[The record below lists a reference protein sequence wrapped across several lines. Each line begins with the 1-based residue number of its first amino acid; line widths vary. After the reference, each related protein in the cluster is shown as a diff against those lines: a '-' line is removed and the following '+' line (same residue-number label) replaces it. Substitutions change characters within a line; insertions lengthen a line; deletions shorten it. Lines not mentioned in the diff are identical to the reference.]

1 MCAISVAVHS
11 SVILISMSRV
21 SQDPWHREYPM
32 LESSLADVYAL
43 HISDGLQGIER
54 VLTGIGVFRCS
65 VVPKLSI
72 KQQVSPQEHNRQ
84 LVLAAFPKEGF
95 TEVRFPAG
103 TVLWHDD
110 PSIGHAYRAEHDDP
124 TSMTNERLFRE
135 GSCETW
141 FVNGR
146 CRFFMRLFWS
156 HDGIEVS

>member
-1 MCAISVAVHS
+1 
-11 SVILISMSRV
+11 MSRV
-21 SQDPWHREYPM
+21 SQDPWNREYPM
-32 LESSLADVYAL
+32 LESSLGGVYAL

-146 CRFFMRLFWS
+146 CRFFMRLFLS
-156 HDGIEVS
+156 REGIEVS

>member
-1 MCAISVAVHS
+1 
-11 SVILISMSRV
+11 MSRV
-21 SQDPWHREYPM
+21 SQDPWNREYPM
-32 LESSLADVYAL
+32 LESSDAEVYAL

-54 VLTGIGVFRCS
+54 VLTTIGVFRCS

-72 KQQVSPQEHNRQ
+72 QQQVSPQEHNRQ

-124 TSMTNERLFRE
+124 TSMTNERLFRD
-135 GSCETW
+135 GYPETW
-141 FVNGR
+141 FVDGR
-146 CRFFMRLFWS
+146 CKFVMRFFVFRE
-156 HDGIEVS
+156 GIEVS

>member
-1 MCAISVAVHS
+1 
-11 SVILISMSRV
+11 
-21 SQDPWHREYPM
+21 M
-32 LESSLADVYAL
+32 LESSDAEVYAL

-72 KQQVSPQEHNRQ
+72 KQQVSPQEHNRL

-146 CRFFMRLFWS
+146 CRFFSCGSSGLTTASRS
-156 HDGIEVS
+156 HEIETSTPSQHASYYLSS